1 MDLDESIL
9 DNRKGTNM
17 IIYKTDKVF
26 VEKDLKE
33 LFSSVN
39 WLSANYAD
47 RLVNA
52 LHNSATVISA
62 WDDEKLVGLINAID
76 DGELTAYA
84 HYLLVNP
91 EYQKM
96 GIGRELIDRLKKRYE
111 GYLYL
116 ILIAENKDVM
126 HFYEK
131 MGFTA
136 EENATPMVIQ
146 TL

>member
-1 MDLDESIL
+1 
-9 DNRKGTNM
+9 M
-17 IIYKTDKVF
+17 ITYKIDKIF
-26 VEKDLKE
+26 QEKELED

-47 RLVNA
+47 RLVKA
-52 LHNSATVISA
+52 LKNSETVISA

-91 EYQKM
+91 EYQKR
-96 GIGRELIDRLKKRYE
+96 GIGRELIETLKKKYE

-116 ILIAENKDVM
+116 ILIAENKDVQ

-131 MGFTA
+131 MGFAA

>member
-1 MDLDESIL
+1 
-9 DNRKGTNM
+9 M
-17 IIYKTDKVF
+17 ITYRTEKTFEEK
-26 VEKDLKE
+26 ELKDLF
-33 LFSSVN
+33 LSVN

-47 RLVNA
+47 RLVKA
-52 LHNSATVISA
+52 LQNSATVISA
-62 WDDEKLVGLINAID
+62 WDGEKLVGLINAID

-91 EYQKM
+91 KFQRL
-96 GIGRELIDRLKKRYE
+96 GIGKELIDRLKKKYE

-116 ILIAENKDVM
+116 VLIAENKEVM
-126 HFYEK
+126 HFYKK
-131 MGFTA
+131 MGFVA

>member
-1 MDLDESIL
+1 
-9 DNRKGTNM
+9 M
-17 IIYKTDKVF
+17 ITYKIDKIF
-26 VEKDLKE
+26 QEKELED

-47 RLVNA
+47 RLVKA
-52 LHNSATVISA
+52 FQNSATVISA

-84 HYLLVNP
+84 LYLLVNP
-91 EYQKM
+91 EYQKE
-96 GIGRELIDRLKKRYE
+96 GIGRELIERLKKKYE

-116 ILIAENKDVM
+116 ILIAENKDVQ

-131 MGFTA
+131 MGFSA
-136 EENATPMVIQ
+136 EENSTPMVIQ

>member
-1 MDLDESIL
+1 
-9 DNRKGTNM
+9 M
-17 IIYKTDKVF
+17 ITYKIDKIF
-26 VEKDLKE
+26 QEKELKD

-47 RLVNA
+47 RLVKA
-52 LHNSATVISA
+52 LQNSETVISA

-96 GIGRELIDRLKKRYE
+96 GIGRELIERLKKKYE

-116 ILIAENKDVM
+116 ILIAENKDVQQ
-126 HFYEK
+126 FYEK

-136 EENATPMVIQ
+136 EENSTPMMIQ

>member
-1 MDLDESIL
+1 
-9 DNRKGTNM
+9 M
-17 IIYKTDKVF
+17 ITYKIDKIF
-26 VEKDLKE
+26 QEKELKD

-47 RLVNA
+47 RLVKA
-52 LHNSATVISA
+52 LQNSETVISA

-96 GIGRELIDRLKKRYE
+96 GIGRELIERLKKKYE

-116 ILIAENKDVM
+116 ILIAENKDVQ

>member
-1 MDLDESIL
+1 
-9 DNRKGTNM
+9 M
-17 IIYKTDKVF
+17 ITYKIDKIF
-26 VEKDLKE
+26 QEKELKD

-47 RLVNA
+47 RLVKA
-52 LHNSATVISA
+52 LQNSETVISA

-96 GIGRELIDRLKKRYE
+96 GIGRELIERLKKKYE

-116 ILIAENKDVM
+116 ILIAENKDVQ

-131 MGFTA
+131 MGFAA
-136 EENATPMVIQ
+136 EENETPMVIQ

>member
-1 MDLDESIL
+1 
-9 DNRKGTNM
+9 M
-17 IIYKTDKVF
+17 ITYKIDKIF
-26 VEKDLKE
+26 HEKELKD

-47 RLVNA
+47 RLVKA
-52 LHNSATVISA
+52 LQNSETVISA

-96 GIGRELIDRLKKRYE
+96 GIGRELIERLKKRYE

-116 ILIAENKDVM
+116 ILIAENKDVQQ
-126 HFYEK
+126 FYEK

-136 EENATPMVIQ
+136 EENSTPMVIQ

>member
-1 MDLDESIL
+1 
-9 DNRKGTNM
+9 M
-17 IIYKTDKVF
+17 ITYKIDKMF
-26 VEKDLKE
+26 KEKELKD

-47 RLVNA
+47 RLVKA
-52 LHNSATVISA
+52 LQNSETVISA

-96 GIGRELIDRLKKRYE
+96 GIGRELIDKLKKKYE

-116 ILIAENKDVM
+116 ILIAENKDVQ

-131 MGFTA
+131 MGFAA
-136 EENATPMVIQ
+136 EENSTPMVIQ

>member
-1 MDLDESIL
+1 
-9 DNRKGTNM
+9 M
-17 IIYKTDKVF
+17 ITYKIDKIF
-26 VEKDLKE
+26 QEKELED

-47 RLVNA
+47 RLVKA
-52 LHNSATVISA
+52 LQNSETVISA

-76 DGELTAYA
+76 DGELTAYV

-96 GIGRELIDRLKKRYE
+96 GIGRELIERLKKKYE

-116 ILIAENKDVM
+116 ILIAENKDVQ

>member
-1 MDLDESIL
+1 
-9 DNRKGTNM
+9 M
-17 IIYKTDKVF
+17 ITYKIDKIF
-26 VEKDLKE
+26 HEKELKD

-47 RLVNA
+47 RLVKA
-52 LHNSATVISA
+52 LQNSETVISA
-62 WDDEKLVGLINAID
+62 WDGEKLVGLINAID

-96 GIGRELIDRLKKRYE
+96 GIGRELIERLKKKYE

-116 ILIAENKDVM
+116 ILIAENKEVQ

-131 MGFTA
+131 MGFLA
-136 EENATPMVIQ
+136 EENSTPMVIQ

>member
-1 MDLDESIL
+1 
-9 DNRKGTNM
+9 M
-17 IIYKTDKVF
+17 ITYRTEKTFEEK
-26 VEKDLKE
+26 ELKDLF
-33 LFSSVN
+33 LSVN

-47 RLVNA
+47 RLVKA
-52 LHNSATVISA
+52 LQNSAAVISA
-62 WDDEKLVGLINAID
+62 WDGEKLVGLINAID

-91 EYQKM
+91 KFQRL
-96 GIGRELIDRLKKRYE
+96 GIGKELIDRLKKKYE

-116 ILIAENKDVM
+116 VLIAENKEVM
-126 HFYEK
+126 HFYKK
-131 MGFTA
+131 MGFVA

>member
-1 MDLDESIL
+1 
-9 DNRKGTNM
+9 M
-17 IIYKTDKVF
+17 ITYKIDKIF
-26 VEKDLKE
+26 QEKELKD

-47 RLVNA
+47 RLVKA
-52 LHNSATVISA
+52 LQNSETVISA

-96 GIGRELIDRLKKRYE
+96 GIGRELLERLKKKYE

-116 ILIAENKDVM
+116 ILIAENKDVQ